1 MIFKINLSYFREK
14 KQLDAK
20 EYGNFG
26 SRFLVHNFCH
36 RCLFWRTM
44 SVLYYNCLLKWYS
57 ILLFV
62 KQTKDAMAMESGKWY
77 ANWTTRIGRRKSS
90 IHWYWRKWWRHQNR
104 WRTLCPKSQHKWLR
118 FHWHWLN
125 FPFSLFEYVQIISRK
140 RRKGGTMWISHFLVK
155 LLNFHTTNSQ
165 MIDCIFS
172 PYRLNR
178 FQSWRWLFI
187 QTHQWNYN
195 KQPQGNSI
203 RSIISRLICRFCL

>member
-1 MIFKINLSYFREK
+1 MIFKINLSCFRK
-14 KQLDAK
+14 KNNWMQKNMGILAAVSWFTIFAIVVCSG
-20 EYGNFG
+20 EQ
-26 SRFLVHNFCH
+26 
-36 RCLFWRTM
+36 CLFYIIIVW
-44 SVLYYNCLLKWYS
+44 LFLLKWYS

-62 KQTKDAMAMESGKWY
+62 KQTNDAMVMESGKWY

-195 KQPQGNSI
+195 KRPHGT
-203 RSIISRLICRFCL
+203 